1 MDGNGRWANKRG
13 LPRLE
18 GHQAGV
24 KRISSIVK
32 TAITRDIKHLTVFG
46 FSTENW
52 RRPEEEV
59 KGLFDMLE
67 QNIDREAAKL
77 HKHNVKIV
85 HLGRIDG
92 LPDGVQTSI
101 KRACKLTEKNN
112 RLFLNFAF
120 NYGGRTEIVDA
131 ARTLLREKIN
141 HEELTAQMFSS
152 RLYCPELPD
161 VDLLIR
167 TGGEKRISNFLL
179 WQSAYAELYFTPTLW
194 PDFTPSKLIK
204 ALENYSCRQRRFG
217 GIVDTA

>member
-1 MDGNGRWANKRG
+1 
-13 LPRLE
+13 
-18 GHQAGV
+18 
-24 KRISSIVK
+24 
-32 TAITRDIKHLTVFG
+32 
-46 FSTENW
+46 
-52 RRPEEEV
+52 
-59 KGLFDMLE
+59 
-67 QNIDREAAKL
+67 
-77 HKHNVKIV
+77 
-85 HLGRIDG
+85 
-92 LPDGVQTSI
+92 VQTSI

-141 HEELTAQMFSS
+141 PEELTAQMFSS